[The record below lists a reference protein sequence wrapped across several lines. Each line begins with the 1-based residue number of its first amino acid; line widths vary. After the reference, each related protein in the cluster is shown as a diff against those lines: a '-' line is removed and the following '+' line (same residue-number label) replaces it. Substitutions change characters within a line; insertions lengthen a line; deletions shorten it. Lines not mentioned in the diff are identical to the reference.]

1 MRRRKR
7 RSALGPR
14 CAPRDERSTRAHLT
28 HVFIARATKPRAV
41 ANAQA
46 RARGFDVRPPVP
58 SSHPSIRH
66 PGGKDERGGGCSRAP
81 GDDTAR
87 GPTRRFVTDFLTS
100 RAPSLDPPTD
110 APRRSDSADEL
121 LILNYKL
128 PCVAPHLWHRCE
140 RRYCADGGANRL
152 FDDMPRLFPDHHP
165 DAVRAA
171 FVPDVIVG
179 DLDSVRPEVLAH
191 YREAGA
197 RCVDLSADQ
206 DSTDLHKAVTHMVDS
221 A

>member
-1 MRRRKR
+1 M
-7 RSALGPR
+7 SAAEV
-14 CAPRDERSTRAHLT
+14 APA
-28 HVFIARATKPRAV
+28 P
-41 ANAQA
+41 
-46 RARGFDVRPPVP
+46 
-58 SSHPSIRH
+58 
-66 PGGKDERGGGCSRAP
+66 PGG
-81 GDDTAR
+81 DTAR

-165 DAVRAA
+165 DAASLNFCR
-171 FVPDVIVG
+171 
-179 DLDSVRPEVLAH
+179 LL
-191 YREAGA
+191 
-197 RCVDLSADQ
+197 
-206 DSTDLHKAVTHMVDS
+206 
-221 A
+221 